1 MSEESVPLTK
11 FKLQASED
19 PKDDEEEFILNQK
32 TFVVSVENNNQVN
45 EEEIKLIKSSTVKK
59 EDQIELKGKDTLF
72 QFSCKAIDDKLCLK
86 LTEIDA
92 VSPFYYLREID
103 RDGLEQKHRLFKSLE
118 SLEKAAYHINR
129 LFKQGRIQLAQEKE
143 DEIIFKIKADYI
155 SEEVSFDIEAERK
168 MTDKPDAMML
178 KLYKIQ
184 KQKNKMIKEIENL
197 VLNGNC
203 DSKTLAK
210 KIKEIKAKYEE

>member
-1 MSEESVPLTK
+1 MSEETK

-45 EEEIKLIKSSTVKK
+45 EEEIKLIKSSIVKK

-184 KQKNKMIKEIENL
+184 KQKDKMIKEIENL
-197 VLNGNC
+197 VLNGNY

>member
-32 TFVVSVENNNQVN
+32 TLVVSVENNNQVN

-72 QFSCKAIDDKLCLK
+72 QFFCKAIDDKLCLK

-184 KQKNKMIKEIENL
+184 KQKDKMIKEIENL
-197 VLNGNC
+197 VLNGNY

>member
-129 LFKQGRIQLAQEKE
+129 LFKQGRIQLDQEKE

-168 MTDKPDAMML
+168 MTDKPNAMML

-184 KQKNKMIKEIENL
+184 KQKDKMIKEIENS
-197 VLNGNC
+197 VLNGNY

>member
-1 MSEESVPLTK
+1 MSEETK

-72 QFSCKAIDDKLCLK
+72 QFFCKAIDDKLCLK

-184 KQKNKMIKEIENL
+184 KQKDKMIKEIENL
-197 VLNGNC
+197 VLNGNY

>member
-1 MSEESVPLTK
+1 MSEETK

-129 LFKQGRIQLAQEKE
+129 LFKQGRIQLDQEKE

-168 MTDKPDAMML
+168 MTDKPNAMML

-184 KQKNKMIKEIENL
+184 KQKDKMIKEIENS
-197 VLNGNC
+197 VLNGNY

>member
-1 MSEESVPLTK
+1 MSEETK

-19 PKDDEEEFILNQK
+19 PKDDEEDFILNQK

-72 QFSCKAIDDKLCLK
+72 QFSCKTIDDKLCLK

-129 LFKQGRIQLAQEKE
+129 LFKQGRIQLDQEKE

-168 MTDKPDAMML
+168 MTDKPNAMML

-184 KQKNKMIKEIENL
+184 KQKDKMIKEIENL
-197 VLNGNC
+197 VLNGNY

>member
-129 LFKQGRIQLAQEKE
+129 LFKQGRIQLDQEKE

-168 MTDKPDAMML
+168 MTDKPDEMML

-184 KQKNKMIKEIENL
+184 KQKDKMIKEIENL
-197 VLNGNC
+197 VLNGNY

>member
-1 MSEESVPLTK
+1 MSEETK

-184 KQKNKMIKEIENL
+184 KQKDKMIKEIENL
-197 VLNGNC
+197 VLNGNY

>member
-1 MSEESVPLTK
+1 MSETSETLTK

-32 TFVVSVENNNQVN
+32 TLVVSVENNNQVN
-45 EEEIKLIKSSTVKK
+45 EDEIEVIKSQNVKK

-92 VSPFYYLREID
+92 LAPFYYIREID
-103 RDGLEQKHRLFKSLE
+103 REGLEQKHRLFKSLE
-118 SLEKAAYHINR
+118 NLEKAAYHINR
-129 LFKQGRIQLAQEKE
+129 LFKQGRIQLDQEKE

-155 SEEVSFDIEAERK
+155 SEEVSFDIEAERR

-184 KQKNKMIKEIENL
+184 KQQIKKIKEIENL
-197 VLNGNC
+197 ILNGNY
-203 DSKTLAK
+203 DPKILEK
-210 KIKEIKAKYEE
+210 KIKEIKEKYEK

>member
-1 MSEESVPLTK
+1 MSEETK

-184 KQKNKMIKEIENL
+184 KQKDKMIKEIENS
-197 VLNGNC
+197 VLNGNY

>member
-1 MSEESVPLTK
+1 MSEETK
-11 FKLQASED
+11 FKLQASGD

-184 KQKNKMIKEIENL
+184 KQKDKMIKEIENL
-197 VLNGNC
+197 VLNGNY

>member
-1 MSEESVPLTK
+1 MSEETK

-19 PKDDEEEFILNQK
+19 HKDDEEEFILNKK
-32 TFVVSVENNNQVN
+32 TLVVSVENNNQVN

-184 KQKNKMIKEIENL
+184 KQKDKMIKEIENL
-197 VLNGNC
+197 VLNGNY

>member
-1 MSEESVPLTK
+1 MSEETK

-129 LFKQGRIQLAQEKE
+129 LFKQGRIQLDQEKE

-168 MTDKPDAMML
+168 MTDKPNAMML

-184 KQKNKMIKEIENL
+184 KQKDKMIKEIENL
-197 VLNGNC
+197 VLNGNY

>member
-129 LFKQGRIQLAQEKE
+129 LFKQGRIQLDQEKE

-168 MTDKPDAMML
+168 MTDKPNAMML

-184 KQKNKMIKEIENL
+184 KQKDKMIKEIENL
-197 VLNGNC
+197 VLNGNY